1 MTVVLSPEIHD
12 AVEFFKKNLGYSD
25 KHLYLGLV
33 QFDVMKDKN
42 PEFSEV
48 IYNFYKEKPES
59 FIAAFKHGYV
69 VERPIE
75 FEQAIVRFF
84 KREEL
89 SVVHK
94 NSGKRYKVWLEM
106 KKYPVDFDMRT
117 LDMWNWSEVT
127 ASNE

>member
-1 MTVVLSPEIHD
+1 MTVVLSPEIHE
-12 AVEFFKKNLGYSD
+12 AVEYFKKNLGYSD

-42 PEFSEV
+42 PEFAEV

-75 FEQAIVRFF
+75 FEQAVVRFF

-117 LDMWNWSEVT
+117 LDMWKWSEVT

>member
-1 MTVVLSPEIHD
+1 MTVVLSPEIHE
-12 AVEFFKKNLGYSD
+12 AVEYFKKNLGYSD

-42 PEFSEV
+42 PEFAEV
-48 IYNFYKEKPES
+48 IYNFYKKKPES

-75 FEQAIVRFF
+75 FNQAIVRFF
-84 KREEL
+84 NREEL

-94 NSGKRYKVWLEM
+94 NSGKRFKVWLEM
-106 KKYPVDFDMRT
+106 KKYPADFDMRT
-117 LDMWNWSEVT
+117 LHMWNWSEVT

>member
-1 MTVVLSPEIHD
+1 MTVVISAEIHE
-12 AVEFFKKNLGYSD
+12 AVEYFKKKLSYSD

-33 QFDVMKDKN
+33 QFDVMKDKD
-42 PEFSEV
+42 PELADV

-75 FEQAIVRFF
+75 FEKAIIRFYN
-84 KREEL
+84 REEL
-89 SVVHK
+89 SVVNK

-106 KKYPVDFDMRT
+106 KKYPAGFDMRT

>member
-1 MTVVLSPEIHD
+1 MTVVLSPEIHE
-12 AVEFFKKNLGYSD
+12 AVEYFKKNLGYSD

-42 PEFSEV
+42 AEFADV

>member
-1 MTVVLSPEIHD
+1 MTVVLSPEIHE
-12 AVEFFKKNLGYSD
+12 AVEYFKKNLGYSD

-42 PEFSEV
+42 SEFADV

-59 FIAAFKHGYV
+59 FIAAFKNGYV

-75 FEQAIVRFF
+75 FDQAIVRFF
-84 KREEL
+84 NGEEL
-89 SVVHK
+89 SVTHK
-94 NSGKRYKVWLEM
+94 NSGERHKVHKEM
-106 KKYPVDFDMRT
+106 KKYPVGFELRT
-117 LDMWNWSEVT
+117 LDMWSWSEVA

>member
-1 MTVVLSPEIHD
+1 MTVVLSPEIHE
-12 AVEFFKKNLGYSD
+12 AVEYFKKNLGYSD

-42 PEFSEV
+42 PEFAEV

-75 FEQAIVRFF
+75 FEQAVVRFF

-117 LDMWNWSEVT
+117 LDMWKWGEVT
-127 ASNE
+127 ASNG

>member
-1 MTVVLSPEIHD
+1 MTVVLSPEIHE
-12 AVEFFKKNLGYSD
+12 AVEYFKKNLGYSD

-33 QFDVMKDKN
+33 QFDVMKEKN
-42 PEFSEV
+42 PEFAEA

-117 LDMWNWSEVT
+117 LDMWKWSEVT

>member
-1 MTVVLSPEIHD
+1 MTVVLSPEIHE
-12 AVEFFKKNLGYSD
+12 AVEYFKKNLGYSD

-42 PEFSEV
+42 SEFADV

-59 FIAAFKHGYV
+59 FIAAFKNGYV

-75 FEQAIVRFF
+75 FDQAIIRFF
-84 KREEL
+84 NGEEL
-89 SVVHK
+89 SVTHK
-94 NSGKRYKVWLEM
+94 NSGERHKVHKEM
-106 KKYPVDFDMRT
+106 KKYPVGFELRT
-117 LDMWNWSEVT
+117 LDMWSWSEVA

>member
-1 MTVVLSPEIHD
+1 MTVVLSPEIHE
-12 AVEFFKKNLGYSD
+12 AVEYFKKNLGYSD

-33 QFDVMKDKN
+33 QFDVMKEKN
-42 PEFSEV
+42 PEFAEA

-69 VERPIE
+69 VKRPIE

-117 LDMWNWSEVT
+117 LDMWKWSEVT

>member
-1 MTVVLSPEIHD
+1 MTVVLSPEIHE
-12 AVEFFKKNLGYSD
+12 AVEYFKKNLGYSD

-42 PEFSEV
+42 PEFADV

-75 FEQAIVRFF
+75 FNQAIVRFF
-84 KREEL
+84 NREEL

-94 NSGKRYKVWLEM
+94 NSGNRFKVWLEM
-106 KKYPVDFDMRT
+106 KKYPANFDMRT

-127 ASNE
+127 ARNE

>member
-1 MTVVLSPEIHD
+1 MTVVLSPEIHEV
-12 AVEFFKKNLGYSD
+12 VEYFKKNLGYSD

-42 PEFSEV
+42 PELADV

-69 VERPIE
+69 VEQPIE
-75 FEQAIVRFF
+75 FDEAILRFF
-84 KREEL
+84 NREEL

-94 NSGKRYKVWLEM
+94 NSGERYKVWLEM
-106 KKYPVDFDMRT
+106 KKYPVDFDIRT
-117 LDMWNWSEVT
+117 LDMWN
-127 ASNE
+127 

>member
-42 PEFSEV
+42 AEFAEV
-48 IYNFYKEKPES
+48 IYNFYKEKPED

-69 VERPIE
+69 VDRPIE
-75 FEQAIVRFF
+75 FNEAIVRFYNGE
-84 KREEL
+84 KLRVL
-89 SVVHK
+89 HK
-94 NSGKRYKVWLEM
+94 NSGVREIVWLDM
-106 KKYPVDFDMRT
+106 KKYPFGFDMRT
-117 LDMWNWSEVT
+117 LDMWNWSEIT
-127 ASNE
+127 ANNE

>member
-1 MTVVLSPEIHD
+1 MTVVLSPEIHE
-12 AVEFFKKNLGYSD
+12 AVEYFKKNLGYSD

-42 PEFSEV
+42 PEFADV

-75 FEQAIVRFF
+75 FNQAIVRFF
-84 KREEL
+84 NREEL

-94 NSGKRYKVWLEM
+94 NSGKRFKVWLEM
-106 KKYPVDFDMRT
+106 KKYPANFDMRT

-127 ASNE
+127 ARNE

>member
-1 MTVVLSPEIHD
+1 MTVVLSPEIHE
-12 AVEFFKKNLGYSD
+12 AVEYFKKNLGYSD

-42 PEFSEV
+42 SEFADV

-59 FIAAFKHGYV
+59 FIAAFKNGYV

-75 FEQAIVRFF
+75 FDQAIIRFF
-84 KREEL
+84 NGEEL
-89 SVVHK
+89 SITHK
-94 NSGKRYKVWLEM
+94 NSGERHKVHKEM
-106 KKYPVDFDMRT
+106 KKYPVGFELRT
-117 LDMWNWSEVT
+117 LDIWSWSEVT

>member
-1 MTVVLSPEIHD
+1 MTVVLSPEIHE
-12 AVEFFKKNLGYSD
+12 AVEYFKKNLGYSD

-42 PEFSEV
+42 AEFADV

-117 LDMWNWSEVT
+117 LDMWNWSELT